1 MTPQRSL
8 TLVLGGARSGK
19 SRFAEDLAQA
29 AENAGRQVVYLA
41 TATALDAE
49 MAARIAHHRA
59 RRPAH
64 WPTVEAPVALAAAL
78 REQAR
83 PDRCL
88 LVDCLTLWLS
98 NLLLAKP
105 LSAPPRPGPGLQRER
120 QVLLDTLPALPGD
133 VVLVSNEVGMGLV
146 PPNPLGRLFVDE
158 SGRLHQDIA
167 ALADK
172 VYWLVAGCPIL
183 AKGS

>member
-1 MTPQRSL
+1 MTGQRSL

-19 SRFAEDLAQA
+19 SRFAEGLAQA
-29 AENAGRQVVYLA
+29 AERAGRQVVYLA

-49 MAARIAHHRA
+49 MTARIAHHRA

-78 REQAR
+78 HEQAR

-98 NLLLAKP
+98 NLLLAEP
-105 LSAPPRPGPGLQRER
+105 LTDPPCPGTALRRER
-120 QVLLDTLPALPGD
+120 QALLDTLPMLPGD
-133 VVLVSNEVGMGLV
+133 VVLVGNEVGMGLV

-183 AKGS
+183 AKGG